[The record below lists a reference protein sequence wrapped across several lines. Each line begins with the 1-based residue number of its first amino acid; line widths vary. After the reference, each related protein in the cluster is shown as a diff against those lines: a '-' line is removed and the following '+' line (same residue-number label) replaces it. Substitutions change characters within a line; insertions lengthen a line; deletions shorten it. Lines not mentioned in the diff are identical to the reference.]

1 MTLSYLM
8 QVLNQRKP
16 RSVRIAALLS
26 QPVMPESMYKL
37 LDLLGQ
43 SDDRTFAA
51 IGTRLAPG
59 TPLPTP
65 VGVFPR
71 YQVE

>member
-1 MTLSYLM
+1 VLYTTLEA
-8 QVLNQRKP
+8 
-16 RSVRIAALLS
+16 VRIASLLS
-26 QPVMPESMYKL
+26 QPVMPASTGKL

-43 SDDRTFAA
+43 PDDQRAFTA

-59 TPLPTP
+59 TPLPAP

>member
-1 MTLSYLM
+1 
-8 QVLNQRKP
+8 
-16 RSVRIAALLS
+16 
-26 QPVMPESMYKL
+26 MPGSGAKL

-43 SDDRTFAA
+43 PTGQRDFAA

-59 TPLPTP
+59 TALPAP

>member
-1 MTLSYLM
+1 M
-8 QVLNQRKP
+8 
-16 RSVRIAALLS
+16 
-26 QPVMPESMYKL
+26 PVSAGKL

-43 SDDRTFAA
+43 PDDKRTFTS

-59 TPLPTP
+59 TPLPAP
-65 VGVFPR
+65 VAVFPR